1 MGVAFIIIKLP
12 STSRPLRELLR
23 LPLGNPRQSL
33 TTGGEGGIRTHDTL
47 ARIPVFETG
56 PFNRSGTSPEA
67 RILAD
72 SQKGCVS
79 RLVAGYQPAGSIAF
93 KPPM

>member
-1 MGVAFIIIKLP
+1 MW
-12 STSRPLRELLR
+12 
-23 LPLGNPRQSL
+23 
-33 TTGGEGGIRTHDTL
+33 TGGEGGIRTHDTL

-72 SQKGCVS
+72 SQPQVMKAAAHG
-79 RLVAGYQPAGSIAF
+79 AWWH
-93 KPPM
+93 

>member
-1 MGVAFIIIKLP
+1 MGQPWRRGLYP
-12 STSRPLRELLR
+12 ELEWWL
-23 LPLGNPRQSL
+23 SL
-33 TTGGEGGIRTHDTL
+33 AKISPGPYTGGEGGIRTHDTL

-72 SQKGCVS
+72 SQPQEA
-79 RLVAGYQPAGSIAF
+79 VARGKWDQRADSIAF
-93 KPPM
+93 KPPMYG